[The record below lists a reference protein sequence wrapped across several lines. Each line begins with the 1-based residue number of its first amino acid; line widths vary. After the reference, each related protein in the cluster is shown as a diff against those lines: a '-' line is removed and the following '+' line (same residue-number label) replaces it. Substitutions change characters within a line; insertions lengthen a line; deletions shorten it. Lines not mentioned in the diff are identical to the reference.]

1 VILLALTYSLFRKLI
16 VTLKQLEAFYW
27 AATCVNFAVAAE
39 RTNLS
44 VSSLSKRITE
54 LEQSLGKSLFNRD
67 GHKAVLSDAGQV
79 LLPKAKQLLEDA
91 AAVKAAISENQVLSG
106 NCKFGSGELSGLTWI
121 TKFTQALQDEYP
133 TLNIDAEIGVGAPL
147 EEKVEKG
154 ELDFIVIAGPSSKT
168 KLASSIIGK
177 ASFVWVCSTGIS
189 TSLSKDPST
198 FFENQKIVTLPISSG
213 AMRMLDDWIVKTGIS
228 PKSRM
233 TCNSWGTI
241 AALIVQGMG
250 FGFLPK
256 AWAENLAS
264 KGQLKIIKGWEPLA
278 DLSITYQWRRDD
290 SRPLISESRR
300 LAAKLIDFG
309 SLPEFS

>member
-1 VILLALTYSLFRKLI
+1 M
-16 VTLKQLEAFYW
+16 TLKQLEAFYW

-44 VSSLSKRITE
+44 TSSLSKRISE
-54 LEQSLGKSLFNRD
+54 LEQTLGKPLFNRD
-67 GHKAVLSDAGQV
+67 GHKAILTDAGQT

-91 AAVKAAISENQVLSG
+91 ASIKTAITQNQVLSG

-121 TKFTQALQDEYP
+121 TKFTQKLQQEYP

-154 ELDFIVIAGPSSKT
+154 ELDFIIIAGPSSKT
-168 KLASSIIGK
+168 KLASTIIGK
-177 ASFVWVCSTGIS
+177 ASFLWVYSPRLNMKSTDAIS
-189 TSLSKDPST
+189 
-198 FFENQKIVTLPISSG
+198 FFEQHKIVTLPPSSG
-213 AMRMLDDWIVKTGIS
+213 AMRIFDDWSLKTGIT

-256 AWAENLAS
+256 AWAENLEA
-264 KGQLKIIKGWEPLA
+264 KGQLKIIDAWAHPA
-278 DLSITYQWRRDD
+278 DLTITYQWRRDD
-290 SRPLISESRR
+290 NRPLINQSRQ
-300 LAAKLIDFG
+300 LATELIDF
-309 SLPEFS
+309 SILPESS